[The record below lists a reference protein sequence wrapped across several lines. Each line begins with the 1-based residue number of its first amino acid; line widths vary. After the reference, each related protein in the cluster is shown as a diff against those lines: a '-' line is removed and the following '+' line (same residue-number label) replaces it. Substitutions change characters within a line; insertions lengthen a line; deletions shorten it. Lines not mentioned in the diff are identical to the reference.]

1 MAKRKE
7 GRIELLASMRWPI
20 GFVLGIVAYVAPI
33 RGRQTDVLLNLGETS

>member
-7 GRIELLASMRWPI
+7 SRIELLASMRWPI

-33 RGRQTDVLLNLGETS
+33 RGRSEVTLFFVN